1 MNDISEI
8 KDIYPYDSNYLDIEG
23 NKYHY
28 VDEGEGDPIVMVHG
42 NPTWSFYFRNLIN
55 KFSKTNRVIV
65 PDHIG
70 CGLSDKPQD
79 YKYVL
84 KNHIANLTKHA
95 CALELNNITLVVHD
109 WGGAIGMGFAV
120 HNPKLIKRIVILNSG
135 AYSMNHIPF
144 RISICKIPWLG
155 EKLVRGLNAFAGPA
169 TFMTT
174 KKKLSKQLKK
184 GFLLPYDNY
193 KNRIAVAR
201 FVKDIPLGPEHPSYE
216 TLLEIEHGLWLFR
229 ETPIALIWGMKD
241 WCFNYKFLDKWMTYY
256 PQAEVH
262 RLDAGHYVIEDEPE
276 EVIDYIEHF
285 FKRHPLSS

>member
-1 MNDISEI
+1 MTDIAEI
-8 KDIYPYDSNYLDIEG
+8 KDIYPYESNYMDVG
-23 NKYHY
+23 GVKYHY

-55 KFSKTNRVIV
+55 EFSQTNRVIV

-70 CGLSDKPQD
+70 CGLSEKPQG
-79 YKYVL
+79 YKYTL
-84 KNHIANLTKHA
+84 KNHVENLTALIEK
-95 CALELNNITLVVHD
+95 LELKNVTLVVHD

-144 RISICKIPWLG
+144 RIALCKIPWLG
-155 EKLVRGLNAFAGPA
+155 EKIVRGLNAFAGPA

-174 KKKLSKQLKK
+174 KKKLSAKVKK
-184 GFLLPYDNY
+184 GFLLPYNNY
-193 KNRIAVAR
+193 RNRIAVAR
-201 FVKDIPLGPEHPSYE
+201 FVKDIPLGPEHPTYE
-216 TLLEIEHGLWLFR
+216 TLLEIEHGLWMFR
-229 ETPIALIWGMKD
+229 ETPVTLIWGMRD

-262 RLDAGHYVIEDEPE
+262 RLDAGHYVIEDATED
-276 EVIDYIEHF
+276 VIDYMKQF
-285 FKRHPLSS
+285 FRKNPI